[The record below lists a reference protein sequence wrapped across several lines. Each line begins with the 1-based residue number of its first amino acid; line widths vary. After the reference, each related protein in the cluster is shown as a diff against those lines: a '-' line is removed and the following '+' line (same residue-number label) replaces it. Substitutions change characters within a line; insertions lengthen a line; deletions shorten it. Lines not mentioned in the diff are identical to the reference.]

1 MPAPRITQFSMNL
14 TQLKTFLVLADCLNV
29 TETAEKLFCS
39 QPSVS
44 IKIKKLETSMA
55 AVLFE
60 RSGNRLRLT
69 EQGKI
74 FRQYAEEIL
83 RLNSMAREHIH
94 RYSDPECG
102 KICIGASHFS
112 GVYLLPQL
120 IAEYRKTS
128 PGVEISLSIHSSRQL
143 IRTLENREVDIL
155 VMSDR
160 IDFDPRHYHSHT
172 FFPDESVLVVS
183 PKNPLAAHPQCQI
196 RDILRETFLIK
207 PNHSE
212 TRKFLTHTLGELVCS
227 QLSTM
232 EINTLEGIK
241 QCVMNNLGISII
253 SRLAVKNELESG
265 QLVEIR
271 LENFTFK
278 RGISYIHHKDKLL
291 SPATERFLHLLDGLR
306 TAA

>member
-1 MPAPRITQFSMNL
+1 MNP

-44 IKIKKLETSMA
+44 IKIKKLEASLA

-83 RLNSMAREHIH
+83 RLNSLAREHIH

-102 KICIGASHFS
+102 KIFIGASHFS
-112 GVYLLPQL
+112 GVYLLPQI
-120 IAEYRKTS
+120 IAEYRKNA
-128 PGVEISLSIHSSRQL
+128 PGVELSLSIQNSRQL
-143 IRTLENREVDIL
+143 IRALENREVDIL
-155 VMSDR
+155 IMSDR
-160 IDFDPRHYHSHT
+160 IDFDPRHYHSRT

-183 PKNPLAAHPQCQI
+183 PENPLSARPQCQV

-212 TRKFLTHTLGELVCS
+212 TRKFLIHNLGELLCS
-227 QLSTM
+227 KLSTM

-241 QCVMNNLGISII
+241 QCVLNNLGISII

-265 QLVEIR
+265 QLVEIK

-278 RGISYIHHKDKLL
+278 RGISYIYHKDKLL
-291 SPATERFLHLLDGLR
+291 SPAAERFLTLLDNLHPD
-306 TAA
+306 TQKQ